1 MPTFLH
7 GRVISFF
14 QGVTIS
20 LLKETILAGT
30 ATAEQLIMS
39 PVCKISVSN
48 KALCILSLR
57 ST

>member
-30 ATAEQLIMS
+30 GTEE
-39 PVCKISVSN
+39 
-48 KALCILSLR
+48 
-57 ST
+57 